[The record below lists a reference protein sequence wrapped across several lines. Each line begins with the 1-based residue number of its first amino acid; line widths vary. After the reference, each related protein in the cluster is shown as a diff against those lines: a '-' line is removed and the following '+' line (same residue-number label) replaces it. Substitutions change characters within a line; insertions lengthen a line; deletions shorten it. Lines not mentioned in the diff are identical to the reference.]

1 MPHGPKS
8 KPPNTNSNSVE
19 RHAPDAFSM
28 RTMHLTA
35 ASLGSIPSAIQT
47 PTYDRGTHAP
57 GVLHLGLGA
66 FHRAHQA
73 MVFDQLLARGDT
85 RWGIHGVGMTR
96 PDLVNQL
103 RAQDGLYAVRVA
115 DGQGVR
121 WQVPGALWRMSVAT
135 TEREA
140 VVRAMAATT
149 TRWVTLTVTEKG
161 YTPALGQLLLDG
173 LRLRQ
178 QTGLPGI
185 TVASCDNLQGNGHKL
200 LALVK
205 AAATVQD
212 TELLRWLD
220 AQCAFPCSMVD
231 RIVPA
236 ATPEVMAA
244 AQEALGMQDHCALS
258 TEGFWEWVIEDR
270 FADPQDAA
278 LLQSAGVRVTGDVH
292 SYEEAKLRMLNGS
305 HSAMA
310 LMGAVTGRPY
320 IASCIGVPHIRTFV
334 HQLMGREVAP
344 HLNRSDWADYRDA
357 LIARFGNPYLKH
369 SVHQIATDSS
379 QKIPQRWPPSV
390 LGQIAQSA
398 SFEHHA
404 LAAAVFVRYTLG
416 ADEEGQA
423 YTLNDP
429 QADSLMAL
437 GAAQRTEPEACVRTL
452 LAREDL
458 WGSTLP
464 GNAEWTARVIH
475 WHHHVLQHGVDAAVQ
490 HLLAQEA

>member
-1 MPHGPKS
+1 MTLSAATLRTLPE
-8 KPPNTNSNSVE
+8 SV
-19 RHAPDAFSM
+19 H
-28 RTMHLTA
+28 
-35 ASLGSIPSAIQT
+35 T
-47 PTYDRGTHAP
+47 PAYDRTSHAP
-57 GVLHLGLGA
+57 GVVHLGLGA

-73 MVFDQLLARGDT
+73 MVFDQLLAGGDT

-103 RAQDGLYAVRVA
+103 KAQDGLYAVRVA
-115 DGQGVR
+115 DGQGVK
-121 WQVPGALWRMSVAT
+121 WQVPGALWRTNVAA
-135 TEREA
+135 TERDA
-140 VVRAMAATT
+140 VVQAMAAPS

-161 YTPALGQLLLDG
+161 YTPVLGQLLLDG

-178 QTGLPGI
+178 QAGLPGV

-200 LALVK
+200 QALVK
-205 AAATVQD
+205 AAAPAQD
-212 TELLRWLD
+212 TELVRWLD

-244 AQEALGMQDHCALS
+244 AHEALGLQDHCALS

-270 FADPQDAA
+270 FADPTDAA

-310 LMGAVTGRPY
+310 LMGAVTGRPF
-320 IASCIGVPHIRTFV
+320 IASCIGVPHIRTYV
-334 HQLMGREVAP
+334 HQLMSREVAP
-344 HLNRSDWADYRDA
+344 HLSRSDWAEYRDA

-379 QKIPQRWPPSV
+379 QKIPQRWPPSL
-390 LGQIAQSA
+390 LGQIAQGA

-404 LAAAVFVRYTLG
+404 LAAAVFLRYTLG
-416 ADEEGQA
+416 VDEQGQA

-429 QADSLMAL
+429 QAESLMAL
-437 GAAQRTEPEACVRTL
+437 GAAQRTEPEACVRAL

-458 WGSTLP
+458 WGNALP
-464 GNAEWTARVIH
+464 SNPAWISRVTH
-475 WHHHVLQHGVDAAVQ
+475 WHQQVLQLGVDVAIQ
-490 HLLAQEA
+490 QLLTQEA

>member
-1 MPHGPKS
+1 MTLSAATLRALPE
-8 KPPNTNSNSVE
+8 SV
-19 RHAPDAFSM
+19 H
-28 RTMHLTA
+28 
-35 ASLGSIPSAIQT
+35 IPA
-47 PTYDRGTHAP
+47 YDRTTHAP
-57 GVLHLGLGA
+57 GVVHLGLGA

-73 MVFDQLLARGDT
+73 MVFDQLLAGGDT
-85 RWGIHGVGMTR
+85 CWGIHGVGMTR

-115 DGQGVR
+115 DGQGLK
-121 WQVPGALWRMSVAT
+121 WQVPGALWRMNVAA
-135 TEREA
+135 TERDA
-140 VVRAMAATT
+140 VVQAIAAPS

-161 YTPALGQLLLDG
+161 YTPALAQLLLDG

-178 QTGLPGI
+178 QAGLPGI
-185 TVASCDNLQGNGHKL
+185 TIASCDNLQGNGHKL

-205 AAATVQD
+205 AAVSPQD
-212 TELLRWLD
+212 AEVLRWLD
-220 AQCAFPCSMVD
+220 ARCAFPCSMVD

-244 AQEALGMQDHCALS
+244 AQEALGVQDQCALS

-270 FADPQDAA
+270 FADPKDAA
-278 LLQSAGVRVTGDVH
+278 LLQSAGVRVTSDVH

-310 LMGAVTGRPY
+310 LMGAITGRPY
-320 IASCIGVPHIRTFV
+320 IASCIGAPHIREFV
-334 HQLMGREVAP
+334 YRLMSREVSP
-344 HLNRSDWADYRDA
+344 HLARSDWADYRDA

-390 LGQIAQSA
+390 LGQIAQGA

-404 LAAAVFVRYTLG
+404 LAAAVFLRFTLG
-416 ADEEGQA
+416 VDEQDQA

-429 QADSLMAL
+429 HADKLMAL
-437 GAAQRTEPEACVRTL
+437 GAAQRTQPEACVRAL

-458 WGSTLP
+458 WGHALP
-464 GNAEWTARVIH
+464 GNASWIARVSH
-475 WHHHVLQHGVDAAVQ
+475 WHHQVLQHGVDATIQ
-490 HLLAQEA
+490 QLLRQEA

>member
-1 MPHGPKS
+1 
-8 KPPNTNSNSVE
+8 
-19 RHAPDAFSM
+19 
-28 RTMHLTA
+28 
-35 ASLGSIPSAIQT
+35 
-47 PTYDRGTHAP
+47 
-57 GVLHLGLGA
+57 
-66 FHRAHQA
+66 
-73 MVFDQLLARGDT
+73 MVFDQLLAVGDT

-96 PDLVNQL
+96 PDLVTQL

-121 WQVPGALWRMSVAT
+121 WQVPGALWRTNVAA
-135 TEREA
+135 TERDA
-140 VVRAMAATT
+140 VVQAIAAPT

-178 QTGLPGI
+178 QKGLPGV

-205 AAATVQD
+205 AATTEQD
-212 TELLRWLD
+212 AELLRWLD
-220 AQCAFPCSMVD
+220 AHCAFPCSMVD

-244 AQEALGMQDHCALS
+244 AQEALGLQDQCALS

-270 FADPQDAA
+270 FADAADAA

-305 HSAMA
+305 HTAMA
-310 LMGAVTGRPY
+310 LMGAITGRPY
-320 IASCIGVPHIRTFV
+320 IANCIGESHIRTFV

-344 HLNRSDWADYRDA
+344 HLSRSDWADYRDA

-390 LGQIAQSA
+390 LGQIAQGA

-404 LAAAVFVRYTLG
+404 LAAAVFVRYTL
-416 ADEEGQA
+416 AVDENGQA
-423 YTLNDP
+423 YTVNDP
-429 QADSLMAL
+429 QAESLMAI
-437 GAAQRTEPEACVRTL
+437 GAAQRTEPKACVHAL

-458 WGSTLP
+458 WGKVLP
-464 GNAEWTARVIH
+464 SNAAWTARVTH
-475 WHHHVLQHGVDAAVQ
+475 WHQQVLQHGVDAAIQ
-490 HLLAQEA
+490 QLLAAQA

>member
-1 MPHGPKS
+1 MAAGPALKVYTPHTMILSAATLRALPE
-8 KPPNTNSNSVE
+8 SV
-19 RHAPDAFSM
+19 H
-28 RTMHLTA
+28 
-35 ASLGSIPSAIQT
+35 T
-47 PTYDRGTHAP
+47 PTYGRTAHAP
-57 GVLHLGLGA
+57 GVVHLGLGA

-73 MVFDQLLARGDT
+73 MVFDQLLASGDT

-96 PDLVNQL
+96 PDLVKQL

-121 WQVPGALWRMSVAT
+121 WQVPGALWRMNVAA
-135 TEREA
+135 TERDA
-140 VVRAMAATT
+140 VVQAIAAPT

-178 QTGLPGI
+178 QAGLPGV

-200 LALVK
+200 QALVK
-205 AAATVQD
+205 AEIPTKDMTAQD
-212 TELLRWLD
+212 AELLRWLD

-244 AQEALGMQDHCALS
+244 AQEALGLQDHCALS

-270 FADPQDAA
+270 FADPADAA

-305 HSAMA
+305 HTAMA
-310 LMGAVTGRPY
+310 LMGAITGRPF

-334 HQLMGREVAP
+334 HQLMSHEVAP
-344 HLNRSDWADYRDA
+344 HLSRTDWADYRDA
-357 LIARFGNPYLKH
+357 LIERFGNPYLKH

-390 LGQIAQSA
+390 LWQIAQGA

-404 LAAAVFVRYTLG
+404 LAAAVFVRYTL
-416 ADEEGQA
+416 AVDEQGQA
-423 YTLNDP
+423 YALNDP
-429 QADSLMAL
+429 QAQSLMAL
-437 GAAQRTEPEACVRTL
+437 GAAQRTEPAACVRAL

-458 WGSTLP
+458 WGSALP
-464 GNAEWTARVIH
+464 QHAGWIARVTH
-475 WHHHVLQHGVDAAVQ
+475 WHQQVLLHGVDAAVQ
-490 HLLAQEA
+490 QMLTTTP

>member
-1 MPHGPKS
+1 
-8 KPPNTNSNSVE
+8 
-19 RHAPDAFSM
+19 
-28 RTMHLTA
+28 MHLSA
-35 ASLGSIPSAIQT
+35 ASLRTRPSTLQAPGYNRT
-47 PTYDRGTHAP
+47 AHAP

-73 MVFDQLLARGDT
+73 MVFDQLLTAGDT

-103 RAQDGLYAVRVA
+103 HAQDGLYAVRVA
-115 DGQGVR
+115 DGQGVK
-121 WQVPGALWRMSVAT
+121 WQVPGALWRTSVAAA
-135 TEREA
+135 ERDA
-140 VVRAMAATT
+140 VVHAIAAPA

-178 QTGLPGI
+178 QGGLPGI
-185 TVASCDNLQGNGHKL
+185 TIASCDNLQGNGHRL
-200 LALVK
+200 QALVK
-205 AAATVQD
+205 AAATPQD
-212 TELLRWLD
+212 GELLRWLD

-244 AQEALGMQDHCALS
+244 AQEALGVQDHCALS

-270 FADPQDAA
+270 LADPQDAA

-320 IASCIGVPHIRTFV
+320 IASCIGVPNIREFV
-334 HQLMGREVAP
+334 YRLMGREVAP
-344 HLNRSDWADYRDA
+344 HLARSDWADYRDA

-404 LAAAVFVRYTLG
+404 LAAAVFVRYTL
-416 ADEEGQA
+416 AVDEQGQA

-429 QADSLMAL
+429 QAGSLMAL
-437 GAAQRTEPEACVRTL
+437 GAAQRSEPKACVRAL
-452 LAREDL
+452 LGREDL
-458 WGSTLP
+458 WGKALP
-464 GNAEWTARVIH
+464 QHAAWIARVTH
-475 WHHHVLQHGVDAAVQ
+475 WHQQVMQHGVDAAVQ
-490 HLLAQEA
+490 QLLTQEA